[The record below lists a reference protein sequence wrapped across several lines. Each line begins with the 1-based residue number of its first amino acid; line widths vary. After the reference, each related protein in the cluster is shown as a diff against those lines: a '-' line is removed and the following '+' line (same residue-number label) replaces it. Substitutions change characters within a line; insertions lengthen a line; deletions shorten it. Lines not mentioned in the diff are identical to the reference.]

1 MVFGLLLGHIV
12 SRKGIEV
19 DMDKVRV
26 ILALLAPTSIREVR
40 GFLGCVGYYKHFII
54 AYALLAAPLTSLL
67 KKDEEYV
74 LTKER

>member
-1 MVFGLLLGHIV
+1 MVSGLLLGHIV

-26 ILALLAPTSIREVR
+26 ILALLASTCIREVR
-40 GFLGCVGYYKHFII
+40 GFLGCAGYYGRFII

-74 LTKER
+74 